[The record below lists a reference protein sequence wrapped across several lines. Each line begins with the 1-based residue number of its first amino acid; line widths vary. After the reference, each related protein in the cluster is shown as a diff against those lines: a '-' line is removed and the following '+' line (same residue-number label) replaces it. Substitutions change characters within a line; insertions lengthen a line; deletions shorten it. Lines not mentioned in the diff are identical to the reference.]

1 MAKLYGEI
9 AAKALLTLDKSFA
22 RANGQPLDASE
33 VYYSLQA
40 AKDYAATA
48 QAYIGQKIVV
58 VEDNVVTHYSVED
71 TAGNLKELGSK
82 PVGDEKSITVAED
95 GTVSLAGIGTL
106 VFEREVDVIGEDG
119 QPTGEKTTE
128 EVKYQPLMTKAGLV
142 WVEPSKTT
150 VEGLATLIDNLTQRV
165 SALETKVGN
174 AAKPESSEGA
184 NDGKAAT
191 GLYAELDKKADKATT
206 YTKDEVDSAID
217 DAVKGIL
224 GEGVD
229 EAYNTLKEIEDILK
243 GTDGEAIDGVIEGI
257 AANKDAIET
266 LNGDTT
272 VEGSVDKK
280 IADAIGTPGVPAS
293 GEEGT
298 EGFIPA
304 KPGTGVYANAYSK
317 SETDAQI
324 AAAVKNATG
333 GTDASSVAADL
344 NAYKTSNNTR
354 VGNVEARV
362 KTLEDVGAQANVI
375 EGVQVNGA
383 DLLITDKKVN
393 IDLSTYAST
402 TAVQAAQKAA
412 DDAKTAANEAKAAA
426 STNAGEIEGIK
437 TNYVTNT
444 ALNNTLANYLNATQI
459 ADTYLDKTT
468 AGQTYLNKTEAA
480 NTYLDKVTAG
490 STYATK
496 ASVEELS
503 GTVTNLTETVNG
515 KANAS
520 EVYTKTEID
529 AKTGTIPEGSS
540 IMAEI
545 AKAQSAAT
553 YDDTAVKASI
563 EAIYKAGEG
572 ENAATG
578 VLANEIARA
587 TAAEAAN
594 AKSIADLTAAVDNV
608 TNIMNFRGVVEAT
621 EAGFEEDIKVITEP
635 KDGDVI
641 LYKEQ
646 EYVYNKGVWVLFG
659 DASGNAAAI
668 TALTARVEA
677 NETAVQTTLPGAI
690 AQTLTDAKAYTDQQ
704 ITALGMA
711 DYTVK
716 SVVSGH
722 DALVVNNVNG
732 VVTIG
737 FADEIILNG
746 GNADVAAAE

>member
-119 QPTGEKTTE
+119 QPTGEKTTK

-293 GEEGT
+293 GEEEA
-298 EGFIPA
+298 EGYVPA
-304 KPGTGVYANAYSK
+304 VPGTGVYANAYSK

-412 DDAKTAANEAKAAA
+412 DDAKTAANKAKAAA

-490 STYATK
+490 STYAAK

-621 EAGFEEDIKVITEP
+621 GAGFEEDIKVITDV

-646 EYVYNKGVWVLFG
+646 EYVYNNGIWVLFG
-659 DASGNAAAI
+659 DATGNAAAI

-677 NETAVQTTLPGAI
+677 NETAVKTTLPGAI

-711 DYTVK
+711 NYTVK

-722 DALVVNNVNG
+722 EALTVNNVDG

-737 FADEIILNG
+737 FADEIVLNG
-746 GNADVAAAE
+746 GNAN

>member
-1 MAKLYGEI
+1 M
-9 AAKALLTLDKSFA
+9 LTLDKSFA

-266 LNGDTT
+266 LNGDTS

-293 GEEGT
+293 GEEGA
-298 EGFIPA
+298 ESYVPA
-304 KPGTGVYANAYSK
+304 VPGTGVYANAYSK

-594 AKSIADLTAAVDNV
+594 AKSIADLTAAIDNV
-608 TNIMNFRGVVEAT
+608 SNIMNFRGVVTVT
-621 EAGFEEDIKVITEP
+621 EAGFEEDIKTITDP

-641 LYKEQ
+641 IYGEQ
-646 EYVYNKGVWVLFG
+646 EYVYNGGWVLFG

-677 NETAVQTTLPGAI
+677 NETAVKTTLPGAI

-711 DYTVK
+711 NYTVK

-722 DALVVNNVNG
+722 EALTVNNVDG

-737 FADEIILNG
+737 FADEIVLNG
-746 GNADVAAAE
+746 GNAN

>member
-184 NDGKAAT
+184 NDGEAAT

-293 GEEGT
+293 GEEGA
-298 EGFIPA
+298 EDYVPA
-304 KPGTGVYANAYSK
+304 VPGTGVYANAYSK

-503 GTVTNLTETVNG
+503 GTVTNLTETVNS

-587 TAAEAAN
+587 KEAEAAN
-594 AKSIADLTAAVDNV
+594 AKSIADLTAAIDNV
-608 TNIMNFRGVVEAT
+608 SNIMNFRGVVEAT
-621 EAGFEEDIKVITEP
+621 DAGFEEDIKVITEP

-668 TALTARVEA
+668 TALTVRVEA

-711 DYTVK
+711 NYTVK

-722 DALVVNNVNG
+722 EALTVNNVDG

-737 FADEIILNG
+737 FADEIVLNG
-746 GNADVAAAE
+746 GSAN

>member
-293 GEEGT
+293 GEEGA
-298 EGFIPA
+298 EDYVPA
-304 KPGTGVYANAYSK
+304 VPGTGVYTNAYSK

-608 TNIMNFRGVVEAT
+608 SNIMNFRGVVTVT
-621 EAGFEEDIKVITEP
+621 EAGFEEDIKTITDP

-641 LYKEQ
+641 IYGEQ
-646 EYVYNKGVWVLFG
+646 EYVYNGGWVLFG

-677 NETAVQTTLPGAI
+677 NETAVKTTLPGAI

-711 DYTVK
+711 NYTVK

-722 DALVVNNVNG
+722 EALTVNNVDG

-737 FADEIILNG
+737 FADEIVLNG
-746 GNADVAAAE
+746 GNAN

>member
-293 GEEGT
+293 GEEGA
-298 EGFIPA
+298 EGYVPA
-304 KPGTGVYANAYSK
+304 VPGTGVYANAYSK

-594 AKSIADLTAAVDNV
+594 AKSIADLTAAIDNV
-608 TNIMNFRGVVEAT
+608 SNIMNFRGVVEAT
-621 EAGFEEDIKVITEP
+621 DAGFEEDIKTITDA

-646 EYVYNKGVWVLFG
+646 EYVYNNGAWVLFG

-677 NETAVQTTLPGAI
+677 NETAVKTTLPGAI

-711 DYTVK
+711 NYTVK

-722 DALVVNNVNG
+722 EALTVNNVDG

-737 FADEIILNG
+737 FADEIVLNG
-746 GNADVAAAE
+746 GNAN

>member
-266 LNGDTT
+266 LNGDTS

-293 GEEGT
+293 GEEEA
-298 EGFIPA
+298 EGYVPA
-304 KPGTGVYANAYSK
+304 VPGTGVYANAYSK

-594 AKSIADLTAAVDNV
+594 AKSIADLTAANDNV
-608 TNIMNFRGVVEAT
+608 SNIMNFRGVVTVT
-621 EAGFEEDIKVITEP
+621 EAGFEEDIKTITDP

-641 LYKEQ
+641 IYGEQ
-646 EYVYNKGVWVLFG
+646 EYVYNGGWVLFG

-677 NETAVQTTLPGAI
+677 NETAVKTTLPGAI

-711 DYTVK
+711 NYTVK

-722 DALVVNNVNG
+722 EALVVNNVDG

-746 GNADVAAAE
+746 GSAN